1 MFLKNST
8 LLSMDKNLSFE
19 NFGLLKFI
27 ETIYPVSNELREDL
41 IKSISVEQHPKKTLL
56 LKGGEVFKK
65 MYFIEKGLARAY
77 YFDEGKE
84 ITSWF
89 MKEGDFVISVH
100 SFYKQSPSRENIA
113 LLEDAVLASITYT
126 QLQELYKKHLEFNFI
141 SRVLT
146 EHYYS
151 LSEERIFAMRQST
164 VQQRF
169 DFFSKS
175 YPEILLRVPLKQ
187 IAAFLRTTPETLSRL
202 RAQRIS

>member
-1 MFLKNST
+1 MSKD
-8 LLSMDKNLSFE
+8 LSLEDFS
-19 NFGLLKFI
+19 LLKFI
-27 ETIYPVSNELREDL
+27 ETIYPVSKELKNDL
-41 IKSISVEQHPKKTLL
+41 VKSLLIEQLPKKTLL
-56 LKGGEVFKK
+56 LKEGHVFSK

-77 YFDEGKE
+77 YFDEDKE

-100 SFYKQSPSRENIA
+100 SFYKQAPSKENIE
-113 LLEDAVLASITYT
+113 LLEDAVLASITYA

-151 LSEERIFAMRQST
+151 LSEERIFAMRQMT
-164 VQQRF
+164 AQHRF
-169 DFFSKS
+169 DFFNKA
-175 YPEILLRVPLKQ
+175 YPEILSRVPLKQ
-187 IAAFLRTTPETLSRL
+187 IATFLRMTPETLSRL